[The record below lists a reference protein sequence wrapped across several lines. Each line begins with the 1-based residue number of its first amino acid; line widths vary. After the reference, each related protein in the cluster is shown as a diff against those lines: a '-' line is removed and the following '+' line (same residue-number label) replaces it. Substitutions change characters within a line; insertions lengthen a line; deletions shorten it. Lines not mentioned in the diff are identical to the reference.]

1 MYLQTD
7 RRWSGLNLD
16 SVNYKIG
23 RWGCTVTS
31 LNNGR
36 LALNL
41 GHLDPK
47 QCSDKLKFTP
57 EGYILWAST
66 KNVGV
71 NMVSYSRY
79 FNKDRAQKA
88 LNSPIEFCIVELDG
102 WHWALVWSLKA
113 GVILHDPLFGLRPMW
128 PKYKNITKTVILRKL

>member
-7 RRWSGLNLD
+7 KRWSGENLD
-16 SVNYKIG
+16 STSYKIG

-36 LALNL
+36 LALKMP
-41 GHLDPK
+41 HLDPK
-47 QCSDKLKFTP
+47 QCSDKLSFTND
-57 EGYILWAST
+57 GLLLWAST

-79 FNKDRAQKA
+79 FNKERAEKA
-88 LNSPIEFCIVELDG
+88 LKAPDEFCIVELDG
-102 WHWALVWSLKA
+102 WHWGLLWSLRA
-113 GVILHDPLFGLRPMW
+113 GTWIHDPLFGVRPTW
-128 PKYKNITKTVILRKL
+128 PKYKNITKTVVLKKI